1 MRYYYAAGGALRGP
15 TTLDQLTGL
24 LAGGHLPAS
33 TAVWGEDGTGPTP
46 LHDLVATPLPPP
58 LPPAGPAEPPP
69 LPRGEPVWPD
79 PAARR
84 PPDRTVAALLGEYF
98 SPREMLPLLA
108 SSRFWMLYA
117 LAATPILILALGADD
132 PTSWL
137 FFYFSLVWAVLFHRL
152 VQPERRTGIL
162 AALMYVASIA
172 FTVPALLAYLSTPP
186 FLTDALVASRSP
198 LARLVGFVL
207 GVGVREEVFKI
218 LPLLALA
225 RWRGVLGARLTL
237 RQGIFLGAISGLA
250 FAATENLAYLAQ
262 FEAHDRLAYRLGVF
276 SQESLEGTLT
286 RLLLTPFMHGAWAGI
301 TGYFVTWAEW
311 QPRRRW
317 TFRLAGLAGVAALHG
332 LYDFFAGA
340 PALAL
345 VVIAFTLHVLVRCM
359 ARAANESSG
368 VEHLEHQLG

>member
-1 MRYYYAAGGALRGP
+1 MRYYYEAGGTLRGP
-15 TTLDQLTGL
+15 ATLDE
-24 LAGGHLPAS
+24 LAGLADGGHVPDA
-33 TAVWGEDGTGPTP
+33 TPVWSEDGAGPTP
-46 LHDLVATPLPPP
+46 LRSLVGAPPPPP
-58 LPPAGPAEPPP
+58 LEAGPATPPAPVPPP
-69 LPRGEPVWPD
+69 
-79 PAARR
+79 PAAQVPSHA
-84 PPDRTVAALLGEYF
+84 PPARTVSALLAEYF
-98 SPREMLPLLA
+98 SPREMLPLLG

-117 LAATPILILALGADD
+117 LAAAPILILALGADD

-162 AALMYVASIA
+162 AAMMYVGSIA
-172 FTVPALLAYLSTPP
+172 FSVPALLAYLSTPP
-186 FLTDALVASRSP
+186 FVTDRLIISDRP
-198 LARLVGFVL
+198 LARLGGFVL

-225 RWRGVLGARLTL
+225 MWRGMLRARLSL

-276 SQESLEGTLT
+276 SQESLEGTLS

-301 TGYFVTWAEW
+301 SGYFVAWAEF

-317 TFRLAGLAGVAALHG
+317 TFRLAGLAGVAGLHG
-332 LYDFFAGA
+332 LYDFFAAA

-359 ARAANESSG
+359 ARAANEANG
-368 VEHLEHQLG
+368 VDHLEHQLG

>member
-1 MRYYYAAGGALRGP
+1 MRYFYGAGKWVHGPATLGELVALRAGGLP
-15 TTLDQLTGL
+15 ETT
-24 LAGGHLPAS
+24 P
-33 TAVWGEDGTGPTP
+33 VWTEDGDGPARLADVVAAPPSLPSTP
-46 LHDLVATPLPPP
+46 HAE
-58 LPPAGPAEPPP
+58 LPPA
-69 LPRGEPVWPD
+69 LPRPD
-79 PAARR
+79 APAPTPRPAAR
-84 PPDRTVAALLGEYF
+84 TVRALLAEYF

-108 SSRFWMLYA
+108 TSGFWTLYA
-117 LAATPILILALGADD
+117 LAAGPIAVLALGLEDA
-132 PTSWL
+132 TSWL

-172 FTVPALLAYLSTPP
+172 FSVPALLAWLSTPP
-186 FLTDALVASRSP
+186 FVTDALITSPRP
-198 LARLVGFVL
+198 LARLGGFVL
-207 GVGVREEVFKI
+207 GVGLREEVFKI

-225 RWRGVLGARLTL
+225 TWRGVVRARLSL
-237 RQGIFLGAISGLA
+237 RQGVFLGAIAGVA

-276 SQESLEGTLT
+276 SQESLQGTLS

-301 TGYFVTWAEW
+301 SGYFIAWAEW

-317 TFRLAGLAGVAALHG
+317 SFRAAGIAGVAVLRG
-332 LYDFFAGA
+332 VYDFLAGA

-359 ARAANESSG
+359 ARAANEASG
-368 VEHLEHQLG
+368 VEHLEHRLG

>member
-15 TTLDQLTGL
+15 STLERLAGL
-24 LAGGHLPAS
+24 LAQGLLPGT

-46 LHDLVATPLPPP
+46 LGELVAAPLPPP
-58 LPPAGPAEPPP
+58 LPPPGPAEAAP
-69 LPRGEPVWPD
+69 LPAAAPGRPGAPPRREPE
-79 PAARR
+79 
-84 PPDRTVAALLGEYF
+84 RTVGALLAEYF

-108 SSRFWMLYA
+108 SPRFWVLYA
-117 LAATPILILALGADD
+117 LAATPIVILALGADD

-162 AALMYVASIA
+162 AVLVYLASIV
-172 FTVPALLAYLSTPP
+172 FTIPALLAYLSTPP
-186 FLTDALVASRSP
+186 FVTDALVASRSA

-225 RWRGVLGARLTL
+225 RWRGALGARLTL
-237 RQGIFLGAISGLA
+237 RQGVFLGALAGLG

-301 TGYFVTWAEW
+301 SGYFVAWAEW
-311 QPRRRW
+311 HPRRRW

-332 LYDFFAGA
+332 LYDFFADA

-359 ARAANESSG
+359 ARAANEASG